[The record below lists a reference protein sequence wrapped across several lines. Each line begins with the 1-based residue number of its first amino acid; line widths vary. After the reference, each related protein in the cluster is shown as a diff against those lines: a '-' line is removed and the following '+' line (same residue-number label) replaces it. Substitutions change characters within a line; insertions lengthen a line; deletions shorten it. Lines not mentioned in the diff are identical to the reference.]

1 MPVLT
6 LPNNWRPRA
15 YQMPLWSALEGGCKR
30 AVAVWHRRAGKDD
43 LALHWS
49 CRQAIQTPGTYWH
62 LLPQSNQAR
71 KAVWDAVD
79 PHTGRRRI
87 DWAFP
92 AALRETTREQDMLI
106 RLKSGSTWQ
115 VVGSD
120 NYNALIGSPPIGI
133 VYSEYMLSDP
143 MAWSLLRPIL
153 LENGGW
159 ALFNGTPRGRNHL
172 HAIYE
177 LSQSEPGWFGQLL
190 TVNDTHLFT
199 PEQMESERRQI
210 AKERGDEEAENIVR
224 QEYYCSWDAAIPGSY
239 YGRLL
244 AALEAEDCIGHVP
257 YDPRYPVITGWDIGV
272 GDSTAIWFVQ
282 RTRTELRVLDYY
294 EASGVGADHYARVI
308 REKPYTY
315 DYHILPHDAD
325 DREWGHNAMSRVDS
339 LKSLGV
345 RPLRIMARA
354 SVDDGINAGRILL
367 HAARFDRVKCER
379 GLNALRQYQRRW
391 DEKLK
396 TFSSA
401 PLHDW
406 TSHAADAWRYLAQ
419 GIKDAPREHA
429 NRPAYS
435 VT

>member
-6 LPNNWRPRA
+6 LPNNWRPRP

-43 LALHWS
+43 LALHWT

-92 AALRETTREQDMLI
+92 EALRETTREQDMLI
-106 RLKSGSTWQ
+106 RLKNGSTWQ

-199 PEQMESERRQI
+199 SDQMESERRQI

-257 YDPRYPVITGWDIGV
+257 YDPRYPVMTGWDIGV

-325 DREWGHNAMSRVDS
+325 DREWGTT
-339 LKSLGV
+339 
-345 RPLRIMARA
+345 P
-354 SVDDGINAGRILL
+354 
-367 HAARFDRVKCER
+367 
-379 GLNALRQYQRRW
+379 
-391 DEKLK
+391 
-396 TFSSA
+396 
-401 PLHDW
+401 
-406 TSHAADAWRYLAQ
+406 
-419 GIKDAPREHA
+419 
-429 NRPAYS
+429 
-435 VT
+435 